1 MKFFLKYSAVFPAL
15 ISGFAILCWLLIVLP
30 FFDIHD
36 FIYIGSHFVQK
47 SYSSPVINNLS
58 KYAQKGYGYDGQFFY
73 YLALD
78 PIHAFSYIDDPPYR
92 MARVF
97 YPLMTRVFSFGKQ
110 NLIAYNLLI
119 INIASII
126 GTVYLLSKYLQRF
139 NLSPY
144 YSLIYGFYPGVWVS
158 MAHDLNESLAYFL
171 TMAGVFFFDSKKI
184 SKLAISVLMFS
195 LAIFTRELTAVF
207 SLVFMGSLIFKTS
220 ADKQIQINQYW
231 KRGLFATLIILVP
244 FLLYFIFL
252 NIYYTPDLSAHLSFP
267 PILPYL
273 WPWTNPMTLVM
284 LPALITGIIPMVL
297 IKNNRLTPAVAI
309 LGIHLLLLLS
319 LIPDDFVM
327 YANIGRYANGLVLA
341 AVLCLPD
348 LINYQRKLVTI
359 IVGAAMLWFQ
369 AWIFQPDFIGGSQ
382 IGIYIYYAS
391 MILFVY
397 YFYKL
402 KLTNEL

>member
-1 MKFFLKYSAVFPAL
+1 M
-15 ISGFAILCWLLIVLP
+15 LP

-36 FIYIGSHFVQK
+36 FIYIGSYFVQK
-47 SYSSPVINNLS
+47 SHTSPIINSQL

-78 PIHAFSYIDDPPYR
+78 PVHAFSYIDDPPYR
-92 MARVF
+92 IARVF
-97 YPLMTRVFSFGKQ
+97 YPLLARIFSFGRE
-110 NLIAYNLLI
+110 NLIADNLLI
-119 INIASII
+119 INIAGII
-126 GTVYLLSKYLQRF
+126 GTVYLLSKYLQKF
-139 NLSPY
+139 HLSPY
-144 YSLIYGFYPGVWVS
+144 YSLIYGFYPGVYVS

-171 TMAGVFFFDSKKI
+171 TMAGVCFFDSQKTT
-184 SKLAISVLMFS
+184 KLAISILMFT

-207 SLVFMGSLIFKTS
+207 SCVFMASLIFKTS
-220 ADKQIQINQYW
+220 ADKNIRINQSW
-231 KRGLFATLIILVP
+231 KKGLLGILIILLP
-244 FLLYFIFL
+244 FLLYFVFL
-252 NIYYTPDLSAHLSFP
+252 NIYYIPDLSAHLSFP

-284 LPALITGIIPMVL
+284 LPSLITIIIPL
-297 IKNNRLTPAVAI
+297 IFIKRNQLTPAVAI

-348 LINYQRKLVTI
+348 LISYQRKLVAVI
-359 IVGAAMLWFQ
+359 MGAAMLWFQ
-369 AWIFQPDFIGGSQ
+369 AWIFQPDFIGGQQ

-391 MILFVY
+391 MIIFVY
-397 YFYKL
+397 YFYRQQR
-402 KLTNEL
+402 E